1 MGILLLPEVFLLV
14 MAFKKDVNYNYISEL
29 DLLESQI
36 LELEKEELLEDKD
49 KHN

>member
-1 MGILLLPEVFLLV
+1 